1 MILPSLCRSRIVF
14 IKSRLALA
22 DDGSDEFAILWEVL
36 LAEDVEANEDVRL
49 NCDFPWE
56 VRTPFPRRIRS
67 ACTTARA
74 ISARA
79 GTRRR

>member
-22 DDGSDEFAILWEVL
+22 DDGSDEFAFLWEVL
-36 LAEDVEANEDVRL
+36 LAEDVEANEDARL
-49 NCDFPWE
+49 DCDFPWE
-56 VRTPFPRRIRS
+56 VRAPFPRRIRS

>member
-22 DDGSDEFAILWEVL
+22 DDGSDEFAFLWGKL

-67 ACTTARA
+67 ACTTAIA
-74 ISARA
+74 MSSRA
-79 GTRRR
+79 GTRRS